1 MNETLK
7 TVYTCFPEGKF
18 KVLTMS
24 YDDGT
29 RSDRRLIEIFN
40 KFGIKGSFHL
50 NAGVAD
56 GFDSKIPLAEVKEL
70 YKGHEVSGH
79 TYTHPT
85 IARCPMPLVIQQI
98 LKDRAGLE
106 KACGYAVRG
115 LSYPNRSV
123 SPEIV
128 NLLPHCGIE
137 YARTGN
143 STGGF
148 SMPDNFL
155 LWNPTCHHKENL
167 LELGRKF
174 VGLNKPWYL
183 FMMYVWGHSYE
194 FDNDNNWELIEEFCK
209 MAGGQDNIW
218 YATNIEIC
226 DYISAFKNLIMSV
239 DGNYISNPTTTT
251 LSLIYTGN
259 DFMEA
264 GHTFEI
270 KPGEEIYLDSHR

>member
-1 MNETLK
+1 MLRNEILK

-24 YDDGT
+24 YDDGNQ
-29 RSDRRLIEIFN
+29 SDRRLIEIFN

-50 NAGVAD
+50 NAGLAD
-56 GFDSKIPLAEVKEL
+56 RYNAKIPLSEVKQL
-70 YKGHEVSGH
+70 YSKHEVSGH

-85 IARCPMPLVIQQI
+85 IARCPLPLVIEQI
-98 LKDRAGLE
+98 LKDRSELE

-128 NLLPHCGIE
+128 DLLPHCGIE

-155 LWNPTCHHKENL
+155 LWNPTCHHNQNL
-167 LELGRKF
+167 LALGKEFIELHKSQ
-174 VGLNKPWYL
+174 YL

-194 FDNDNNWELIEEFCK
+194 FDNDNNWELIEKFCE
-209 MAGGQDNIW
+209 MVSGQDNIW
-218 YATNIEIC
+218 YATNIEIV
-226 DYISAFKNLIMSV
+226 DYMNAAKNLKYTVAMDRVYNPSAIAVWISV
-239 DGNYISNPTTTT
+239 DGQ
-251 LSLIYTGN
+251 IYKIN
-259 DFMEA
+259 
-264 GHTFEI
+264 
-270 KPGEEIYLDSHR
+270 PGETIDI